1 MTNIKEQVRVKSISQ
16 TIDESALG
24 KAIEAYNKYGYDSIE
39 FKEAEIDYK
48 LECAISEVKYQARRA
63 RNRLIWDV

>member
-48 LECAISEVKYQARRA
+48 LECAISEAKYQARRA